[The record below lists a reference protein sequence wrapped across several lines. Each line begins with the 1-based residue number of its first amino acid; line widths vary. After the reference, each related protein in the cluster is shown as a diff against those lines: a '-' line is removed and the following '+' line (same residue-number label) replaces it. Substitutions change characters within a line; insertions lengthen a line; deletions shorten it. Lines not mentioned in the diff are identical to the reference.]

1 MESTSPASKLIA
13 AVSRRG
19 FFGRA
24 AVAGSAVLLG
34 SSIPSRVGA
43 EDKKEDKNNKK
54 KEDKKE
60 EESRCGSPG
69 LCDFPVPIPHIN
81 TPRPPGGAHFYFPG
95 PVDGSAVPTDPT
107 TFPDGRDPS
116 PIFNFKGFIGVAD
129 LDLTGTGTDL
139 QTGASVPYGFH
150 TDMRFMHGVFVGTDL
165 IERQGSF
172 VFV

>member
-34 SSIPSRVGA
+34 SSIPSKVGA
-43 EDKKEDKNNKK
+43 EDKK
-54 KEDKKE
+54 DKKE
-60 EESRCGSPG
+60 EASPCGLPG

-81 TPRPPGGAHFYFPG
+81 TPPPGGGHFYFPG
-95 PVDGSAVPTDPT
+95 PVDGSAAATDPSGAH
-107 TFPDGRDPS
+107 PEGRDPS
-116 PIFNFKGFIGVAD
+116 VIFNFKGFVGVAD
-129 LDLTGTGTDL
+129 LNLTGTGTDL
-139 QTGASVPYGFH
+139 QTDASVPYGFH

>member
-34 SSIPSRVGA
+34 SSIPSKVGA
-43 EDKKEDKNNKK
+43 EDKK
-54 KEDKKE
+54 DKKE
-60 EESRCGSPG
+60 EASPCGLPG

-81 TPRPPGGAHFYFPG
+81 TPPPGGGHFYFPG
-95 PVDGSAVPTDPT
+95 PVDGSQVLSLDPSGAH
-107 TFPDGRDPS
+107 PEGRDPS
-116 PIFNFKGFIGVAD
+116 VIFNFKGFVGVAD
-129 LDLTGTGTDL
+129 LNLTGTGTDL
-139 QTGASVPYGFH
+139 QTGARVPYGFH

-165 IERQGSF
+165 IERRGSF
-172 VFV
+172 VFI

>member
-34 SSIPSRVGA
+34 SSIPSKVGA
-43 EDKKEDKNNKK
+43 EDKK
-54 KEDKKE
+54 DKKE
-60 EESRCGSPG
+60 EASPCGLPG

-81 TPRPPGGAHFYFPG
+81 TPPPGGGHFYFPG
-95 PVDGSAVPTDPT
+95 PVDGSEVLSLDPSGAH
-107 TFPDGRDPS
+107 PEGRDPS
-116 PIFNFKGFIGVAD
+116 VIFNFKGFVGVAD
-129 LDLTGTGTDL
+129 LNLTGTGTDL
-139 QTGASVPYGFH
+139 QTGARVPYGFH

-165 IERQGSF
+165 IARRGSF